1 MPPTHS
7 EALANTAAVVGVQW
21 GDEGKGK
28 VVDLLS
34 EQADIVA
41 RFHGGHNAGHTLVV
55 DGQQVILH
63 LVPSG
68 ALHPDTV
75 CVIGN
80 GTVVDPAVLL
90 EEVATLRGRGHLQG
104 DTSLRVSELAHVVMP
119 YHREIDLARERRRGE
134 DRIGTTGRGIGPC
147 YEDKM
152 ARVGIRLVDLLEPAT
167 FREQLA
173 RNCEDKNLY
182 LRTLLGA
189 NGVVFDEVLE
199 AYRRYADALR
209 PFVGD
214 TSHFLDSAIRAGQR
228 VLFEGAQGTMLD
240 IDHGTYPYVT
250 SSTTVAGGIA
260 AGTGIG
266 AQRIGAIVGICKAYT
281 TRVGSGPFPTELDDD
296 TGEKLRRDGGEY
308 GATTGRARR
317 CGWFDAVIVRETVRL
332 NGLTSLAVTKLDV
345 LRGMPRLKL
354 CVEYQLDGAR
364 VSVPPASAAAWCR
377 LRPVYD
383 DMEGWSEDLSG
394 ARQMDDL
401 PKAAQRYV
409 TRLAELAGVPLALV
423 SVGAGREQTI
433 VLNAPPYWG

>member
-1 MPPTHS
+1 MSLTHS
-7 EALANTAAVVGVQW
+7 KALARTTAVVGVQW

-28 VVDLLS
+28 VVDLLT

-55 DGQQVILH
+55 DGHQVILH

-68 ALHPDTV
+68 ALHPGTV

-80 GTVVDPAVLL
+80 GAVVDPAVLL
-90 EEVATLRGRGHLQG
+90 EEIATLRGQGHLQG
-104 DTSLRVSELAHVVMP
+104 DGRLRVSELAHVVMP

-134 DRIGTTGRGIGPC
+134 GRIGTTGRGIGPC

-182 LRTLLGA
+182 LRA
-189 NGVVFDEVLE
+189 IHDADGVVFDDVLE
-199 AYRRYADALR
+199 AYGGYAEALR

-260 AGTGIG
+260 AGTGIP

-296 TGEKLRRDGGEY
+296 TGEKLRRDGAEY

-317 CGWFDAVIVRETVRL
+317 CGWFDAVIVRETARL

-345 LRGMPRLKL
+345 LRDMPRLRL
-354 CVEYQLDGAR
+354 CVEYHLDGAAI
-364 VSVPPASAAAWCR
+364 SVPPAAAAAWKR
-377 LRPVYD
+377 LLPVYEE
-383 DMEGWSEDLSG
+383 MEGWSEDLSG

-409 TRLAELAGVPLALV
+409 ARLAELAGVPVSLV

-433 VLNAPPYWG
+433 VLQDPYCG